1 MYLFDTYLVAA
12 IDTLF
17 AEQLKQLKPNVL
29 SATSNNKQKF
39 SIYVMLFSYQV
50 LSSDSSV
57 DSWSTFYFC

>member
-29 SATSNNKQKF
+29 SATSNNKQKIQYICDAIIM
-39 SIYVMLFSYQV
+39 SCPL
-50 LSSDSSV
+50 L
-57 DSWSTFYFC
+57 

>member
-50 LSSDSSV
+50 LSSDS
-57 DSWSTFYFC
+57 